1 MAQIWHRR
9 FRVGNPA
16 RALPQAQCKILAQ
29 WVEIEAN
36 AGSSV
41 RVISDDACPSVMFDG
56 TPFQMNVRLPR
67 LYGVESRRVRLTA
80 LGHDVPWVKA

>member
-1 MAQIWHRR
+1 MRRRWRR
-9 FRVGNPA
+9 FGTVVFVSA
-16 RALPQAQCKILAQ
+16 ILLAALPQAQCKILAQ

-56 TPFQMNVRLPR
+56 TPFQMDVR
-67 LYGVESRRVRLTA
+67 S
-80 LGHDVPWVKA
+80 